1 MRGDVMRHVVALVLV
16 LGTAAAAQA
25 GMTCQFGS
33 ECFEED
39 GCTFTQFGLALEEG
53 EAGAQLVTDAGTVPG
68 SLATP
73 EAGGALFQGADA
85 TGAWQMVT
93 APGGMA
99 RLAVQYFEGPM
110 MITYFGQCEDD

>member
-1 MRGDVMRHVVALVLV
+1 MALALV
-16 LGTAAAAQA
+16 LGTTGAVQA

-33 ECFEED
+33 ECFEEED
-39 GCTFTQFGLALEEG
+39 CTFTQPSLELEEG
-53 EAGAQLVTDAGTVPG
+53 DAGARIVADAGTVPG
-68 SLATP
+68 TLVTP

-93 APGGMA
+93 APRGLA

-110 MITYFGQCEDD
+110 MITYFGQCEAK